1 MKPVDINRLI
11 SIDWLV
17 SYDRFSSIG
26 HAGIFYTFLVA
37 DKILLSQTVKKL
49 YLVIH
54 LADQD
59 LSPTEKPFV
68 FHFILSDCFLI
79 AMGSINPRDLLL
91 SRIVA
96 CYLALTSL

>member
-1 MKPVDINRLI
+1 MIDFHRLGTPGSFI
-11 SIDWLV
+11 H
-17 SYDRFSSIG
+17 FSSPTKFFC
-26 HAGIFYTFLVA
+26 H
-37 DKILLSQTVKKL
+37 KQTVKKL

-96 CYLALTSL
+96 CYLGLTSL